1 MIWEKLTDM
10 KFNHTIPYGLNYWDE
25 QMQKLNKAAWFEQ
38 GFKVLKT
45 SGAAN
50 LTIENLTKSLNKTK
64 GSFYHHFKNR
74 DDYFKKLLEFWE
86 TKQTFDI
93 MEIKKQEKTFRGI
106 NTTLLKL
113 SKENMDP
120 DVEVAIRAWALRDPL
135 ARAFQ
140 ERIDTQRMG
149 FLRAMFSLMTDDPEQ
164 VEMISLIRYC
174 FYIGSHQIIPAID
187 EQTYKKKLDALMGMF
202 ETYVESNKSKKNH
215 EGGMEK

>member
-1 MIWEKLTDM
+1 
-10 KFNHTIPYGLNYWDE
+10 
-25 QMQKLNKAAWFEQ
+25 MQKLNKAAWFEQ
-38 GFKVLKT
+38 GFNILKT
-45 SGAAN
+45 SGAAD

-74 DDYFKKLLEFWE
+74 DDFFKKILEFWE
-86 TKQTFDI
+86 AKQTFDI
-93 MEIKKQEKTFRGI
+93 IQIQKQEKTFKSI
-106 NTTLLKL
+106 NATLLKL

-135 ARAFQ
+135 VRIFQ
-140 ERIDTQRMG
+140 KRIDNQRMG
-149 FLRAMFSLMTDDPEQ
+149 FLQAMFSLMTDDHEQ

-202 ETYVESNKSKKNH
+202 ETYIELNKSKKNY
-215 EGGMEK
+215 EGIMEK